1 MSHET
6 SAFSVS
12 LSIKLLK
19 QLEGEDA
26 VLYPARA
33 VSHASLCLQY
43 RLQDDATFICFIISL
58 FPTLTTM
65 AASHL
70 KILLLSLFAIAGNTV
85 SALEVGDIVCVQ
97 GYVMDYYCI
106 DNGDMI
112 DNGKLTLEEPFDHTV
127 HCLGKAF

>member
-1 MSHET
+1 
-6 SAFSVS
+6 
-12 LSIKLLK
+12 
-19 QLEGEDA
+19 
-26 VLYPARA
+26 
-33 VSHASLCLQY
+33 
-43 RLQDDATFICFIISL
+43 
-58 FPTLTTM
+58 M
-65 AASHL
+65 APSHL
-70 KILLLSLFAIAGNTV
+70 KIWLLSLFAIAGNAV